1 MRFTT
6 AQIVLFGLTA
16 VLYVTGF
23 SWGSLR
29 LWRKQEPHD
38 WVSRIIWVGFL
49 TNLLLIGSI
58 VVSEGAGHIP
68 NQFDTIIGLT
78 AGIAL
83 MSLLLRNYAKSSLT
97 VPVGI
102 GVCTLFILFA
112 GALMIRHPR
121 TSSTL
126 SMNGWLMLHIAMILL
141 SYVVFSMG
149 FITGILFIL
158 QERMVRSKSTGF
170 FWNAL
175 PSLERSETISTTSVL
190 IGFPLLTIG
199 IILGIFGGEYLENQL
214 SMPWYQDPEVFL
226 SMLTWIVYGVLLV
239 LRKWL
244 LVKGRKFAYLSV
256 AGFCLILTTVIVGE
270 FLWEGFHQ
278 NI

>member
-6 AQIVLFGLTA
+6 AQIILFGLTA
-16 VLYVTGF
+16 ILYVMGF
-23 SWGSLR
+23 AWGSLR

-38 WVSRIIWVGFL
+38 GVSRIVWGGFF
-49 TNLLLIGSI
+49 TNIILILSI
-58 VVSEGAGHIP
+58 VISEGTGHIP

-112 GALMIRHPR
+112 GTLMIRHPQS
-121 TSSTL
+121 SSTL
-126 SMNGWLMLHIAMILL
+126 SMNGWLILHIAMILL

-149 FITGILFIL
+149 FITGILFIV

-170 FWNAL
+170 LWKAL

-226 SMLTWIVYGVLLV
+226 SLLTWIVYGVLLL

-256 AGFCLILTTVIVGE
+256 VGFCLILTTVIVGE

-278 NI
+278 NL

>member
-6 AQIVLFGLTA
+6 VQIVFFLLTA
-16 VLYVTGF
+16 VLYVSGF
-23 SWGSLR
+23 IWGSWR
-29 LWRKQEPHD
+29 LVQKRTPHD
-38 WVSRIIWVGFL
+38 WVSRIVWCGFF
-49 TNLLLIGSI
+49 TNIMLICSI
-58 VVSEGAGHIP
+58 IVTEGGGHIP
-68 NQFDTIIGLT
+68 NQFDTIVGLT

-102 GVCTLFILFA
+102 GICTLFIVFA
-112 GALMIRHPR
+112 AALMIRHPR

-126 SMNGWLMLHIAMILL
+126 SMNGWLILHIAMILL
-141 SYVVFSMG
+141 SYVAFSMG
-149 FITGILFIL
+149 FISGVLFL
-158 QERMVRSKSTGF
+158 VQERMVRSKSTGF
-170 FWNAL
+170 LWDAL

-190 IGFPLLTIG
+190 VGFPLLTIG
-199 IILGIFGGEYLENQL
+199 IILGIFGGEYLEHQL

-226 SMLTWIVYGVLLV
+226 SLLTWIVYGALLL
-239 LRKWL
+239 LRKGL

-256 AGFCLILTTVIVGE
+256 AGYCLILTTVFVGE

-278 NI
+278 NL